1 MARTNIRIVKF
12 YDGSR
17 TVKEVMNDAIA
28 SKVRK
33 VFCNQGRVY
42 EYTGGE

>member
-17 TVKEVMNDAIA
+17 IAKEVMNDA
-28 SKVRK
+28 SYV
-33 VFCNQGRVY
+33 GR
-42 EYTGGE
+42 

>member
-17 TVKEVMNDAIA
+17 IAKEVMNDAIA

-33 VFCNQGRVY
+33 KLDIDI
-42 EYTGGE
+42 EYSCS